1 MRVVLGP
8 IARSGIEAH
17 LGCDLDAG
25 IRAALFHY
33 VGKLRNG
40 RGPVEYPSF
49 LLGRG
54 FGESAVEVEVELDG
68 EVEAAIVAE
77 AARQHLTVAQLA
89 GHAVLAYLAE
99 LDSLTEPSASAV
111 EHARH

>member
-1 MRVVLGP
+1 VRVVLGP
-8 IARSGIEAH
+8 IARSGVEAH
-17 LGCDLDAG
+17 LGCDLDVG

-40 RGPVEYPSF
+40 RGTVEYPSF

-68 EVEAAIVAE
+68 EVEAAIRKEAE
-77 AARQHLTVAQLA
+77 RQHLTVAELA

-99 LDSLTEPSASAV
+99 LDSISEPRSSAT
-111 EHARH
+111 EHASP

>member
-8 IARSGIEAH
+8 IARSGLEAH
-17 LGCDLDAG
+17 LGGDLDAG

-33 VGKLRNG
+33 VGKVRNG

-54 FGESAVEVEVELDG
+54 FGESAVEVEVELDR
-68 EVEAAIVAE
+68 EVEATIVEEAE
-77 AARQHLTVAQLA
+77 RQRLTVAQLA

-99 LDSLTEPSASAV
+99 LDSITEPQASVTQQA
-111 EHARH
+111 AR

>member
-33 VGKLRNG
+33 VGKIRNG
-40 RGPVEYPSF
+40 RGPLAYPSF
-49 LLGRG
+49 LLGQG
-54 FGESAVEVEVELDG
+54 FGESAVEVEVELDR
-68 EVEAAIVAE
+68 EVEATIVDEAE
-77 AARQHLTVAQLA
+77 RQHLTVAELA
-89 GHAVLAYLAE
+89 GHAVLSYLAE
-99 LDSLTEPSASAV
+99 LDSITAPQATVTEN
-111 EHARH
+111 ARS

>member
-1 MRVVLGP
+1 VRVVLGP

-17 LGCDLDAG
+17 LGCDVDAG

-54 FGESAVEVEVELDG
+54 FGESAVEVDVELDG
-68 EVEAAIVAE
+68 EVEAAIVEEAE
-77 AARQHLTVAQLA
+77 RQRLTVAELA

-99 LDSLTEPSASAV
+99 LDSITAPQSSPAPV
-111 EHARH
+111 ARP

>member
-1 MRVVLGP
+1 VRVVLGP

-54 FGESAVEVEVELDG
+54 FGESAVEVEVALDG
-68 EVEAAIVAE
+68 EVEATIHEEAE
-77 AARQHLTVAQLA
+77 RQHLTVAELA
-89 GHAVLAYLAE
+89 GHAVLSYLAE
-99 LDSLTEPSASAV
+99 LDSITEPQTSVSQ
-111 EHARH
+111 HAAR

>member
-1 MRVVLGP
+1 VRVVLGP

-33 VGKLRNG
+33 VGKLKNG

-49 LLGRG
+49 LQDRG
-54 FGESAVEVEVELDG
+54 FGESAVEVEVELDQ
-68 EVEAAIVAE
+68 EVEATIVEEAE
-77 AARQHLTVAQLA
+77 RQHLTVAQLA
-89 GHAVLAYLAE
+89 GHAILAYLAE
-99 LDSLTEPSASAV
+99 LDSITEPRASLSH
-111 EHARH
+111 EARR

>member
-1 MRVVLGP
+1 MRIILGP

-54 FGESAVEVEVELDG
+54 FGESAVEVEVELDQ
-68 EVEAAIVAE
+68 EVEAAIVTEAE
-77 AARQHLTVAQLA
+77 RQHLTVAELA

-99 LDSLTEPSASAV
+99 LDSITEPQPSVTQPAP
-111 EHARH
+111 H